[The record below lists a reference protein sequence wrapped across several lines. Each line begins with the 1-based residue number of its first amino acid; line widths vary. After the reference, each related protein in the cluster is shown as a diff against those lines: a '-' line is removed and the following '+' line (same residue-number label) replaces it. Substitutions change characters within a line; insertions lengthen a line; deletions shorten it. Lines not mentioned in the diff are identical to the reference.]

1 MPAKG
6 NLPPVSPQP
15 TQWKIGNDGLEYP
28 VYDEE
33 LPDDDLLDDYPM
45 PPCSMF
51 HGMAVE
57 DPNEPPPPCLM
68 SNGMVVGDTYEDH
81 KRRMN
86 AKKFVKVSKA
96 EADKLIS
103 KSIEKTIKNYKDNKG
118 KKGKGIYTSTQR
130 HSS

>member
-1 MPAKG
+1 
-6 NLPPVSPQP
+6 
-15 TQWKIGNDGLEYP
+15 
-28 VYDEE
+28 
-33 LPDDDLLDDYPM
+33 M

-118 KKGKGIYTSTQR
+118 KRVKGIYTSTAT
-130 HSS
+130 